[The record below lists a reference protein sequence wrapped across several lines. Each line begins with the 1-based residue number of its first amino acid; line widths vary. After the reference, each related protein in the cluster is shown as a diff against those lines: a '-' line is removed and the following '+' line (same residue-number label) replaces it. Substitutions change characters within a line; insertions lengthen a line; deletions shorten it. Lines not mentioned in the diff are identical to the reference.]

1 MKELN
6 ERTRK
11 VLWAI
16 IQSYIDLNVPVGSFM
31 VKRRF
36 SFGLS
41 PATIRSTMAGLES
54 LGYLTQPHT
63 SAGRIPT
70 MMGYRYY
77 VDNLLKKD
85 KMNINKV
92 LLHKLHRRLRG
103 IQKNLNV
110 MVNETSRTLSQYSK
124 CIGIVTPPK
133 AEEKVL
139 KHIRLIKYEKNRAL
153 SILISEDG
161 TINNN
166 MITLDSSYTQRQ
178 LKKIT
183 NYLNDTFAGLTMM
196 EIKQRIVYQ
205 LSREKQ
211 ACNRLIS
218 NALML
223 CKELIIWESDNILLE
238 GLTGTSNLPDFVD
251 MKQIKEVLK
260 TIEDKQLMLKLL
272 DEVDDSKGI
281 KVFVGLDSIV
291 PSMKKMSMVIS
302 PYTDKKNARGTMGII
317 GPASMDYRH
326 LIPIVDHTA
335 RALSLVLSET

>member
-11 VLWAI
+11 VLWAT
-16 IQSYIDLNVPVGSFM
+16 IQSYIDLNVPVGSSM

-41 PATIRSTMAGLES
+41 PATIRSTMAGLEN
-54 LGYLTQPHT
+54 LGYLTQPHI

-70 MMGYRYY
+70 MMGYKYY
-77 VDNLLKKD
+77 VDYLLMKN
-85 KMNINKV
+85 KMNINNV
-92 LLHKLHRRLRG
+92 LLHKLHKRLRG

-110 MVNETSRTLSQYSK
+110 MVSETSRTLSFYSN

-139 KHIRLIKYEKNRAL
+139 KHIRLIKYEKNSAL

-161 TINNN
+161 TVNNSVVN
-166 MITLDSSYTQRQ
+166 IDSPFTQSQ
-178 LKKIT
+178 LKKIA
-183 NYLNDTFAGLTMM
+183 NYLNDSFAGLTMM
-196 EIKQRIVYQ
+196 EIKKRITYQ

-218 NALML
+218 NALMI
-223 CKELIIWESDNILLE
+223 CKKLIIWESDNILLE
-238 GLTGTSNLPDFVD
+238 GLTGTSNIPDFVD
-251 MKQIKEVLK
+251 IKQIKEVLK

-272 DEVDDSKGI
+272 NEVDDSKGI
-281 KVFVGLDSIV
+281 QVFVGLETII
-291 PSMKKMSMVIS
+291 PSMKKMSMVVS
-302 PYTDKKNARGTMGII
+302 PYTDNKNAHGTIGII
-317 GPASMDYRH
+317 GPARMNYKQ

-335 RALSLVLSET
+335 RALTQVLAET